1 MLEELYELMD
11 KQIETRRHNKYE
23 KQNNMIPSEASN
35 MVVLNLPNA
44 ASL

>member
-11 KQIETRRHNKYE
+11 KQIETQRHNKYE
-23 KQNNMIPSEASN
+23 KQNNMIPSESSN
-35 MVVLNLPNA
+35 MVVLNLLNA